1 MIMDGSDTID
11 FRHLAMVQVRDWE
24 FRKGAVRGYQSTKIT
39 KITKVPKYQSTK
51 VPKVPKYQKYPI
63 TVEKQ

>member
-11 FRHLAMVQVRDWE
+11 VRHLAMVQVRDWE
-24 FRKGAVRGYQSTKIT
+24 FRKGAVRGI
-39 KITKVPKYQSTK
+39 K
-51 VPKVPKYQKYPI
+51 VPKVSNNPI